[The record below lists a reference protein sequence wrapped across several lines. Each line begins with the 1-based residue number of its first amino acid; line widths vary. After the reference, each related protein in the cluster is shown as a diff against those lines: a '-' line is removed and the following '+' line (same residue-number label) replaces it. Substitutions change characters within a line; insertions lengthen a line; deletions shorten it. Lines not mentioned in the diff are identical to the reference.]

1 MKTEMPFEAL
11 NLMNLKQVA
20 KITSNFEKLKGK
32 GKERHTLLLPFDSN
46 MNIIWKR
53 QVYKQITG
61 KSKLCSGNLSEIIST
76 YQKDLKEVIE
86 IVIN

>member
-32 GKERHTLLLPFDSN
+32 GKERHTLLLSFDSN
-46 MNIIWKR
+46 MNII
-53 QVYKQITG
+53 
-61 KSKLCSGNLSEIIST
+61 
-76 YQKDLKEVIE
+76 
-86 IVIN
+86 